1 MLGRYVLITLGIV
14 ALLWTGYVA
23 IDLIDKKNELSPLI
37 LFGKEDKQVLILHRP
52 SEVKWSDL
60 EVKLQSEV
68 EQLLFSIQDFPEFVQ
83 AVYVST
89 SRNHILLESSVHWNR
104 EQINLLFGKSSK
116 IQFNGINEFKMG
128 EFIGKLYRN
137 RLYLTNTS
145 YQTTQMSFE
154 WNRQDKKSSASIV
167 EFTETNFTVT
177 DIYFKEEG
185 RIEYIARVRDDI
197 RGNQVN
203 DKELFAHVL
212 PKDLKD
218 YYFYETE
225 YLSSTDNVF
234 AESPVRAWIDQGLVL
249 FKINNIDVLITD
261 FRESQDP
268 VNSLFD
274 FTRKDPLNQSFGF
287 FQNMELL
294 KGFPSLPKK
303 GFYAYSMDDFVVI
316 SADQSTCEKIVADYK
331 LGNTLIQSKDKI
343 NLIYG
348 KLPAKVSERVITVE
362 KQMAKSVKNGLL
374 IETVFPLS
382 ASSPQEDDSV
392 NSPETFKQG
401 ARIHDFIA
409 EAGKGNVFVLT
420 TTGIVRSYENGKK
433 IWERNLA
440 TEPIGSLKRVL
451 VYGKSHLLVTTKNG
465 IHLFDE
471 NGQIPSGFPVVVAD
485 RQLSS
490 GATLYNWKNKSYILG
505 MNATGDLLIFDQN
518 GKRISIISS
527 GMITGQYPPEVWVS
541 QRKLFY
547 GVRDDQQFRMYD
559 AESRREHRSFKIPEK
574 TYPIKKPNE
583 LFFIALDKGQLLR
596 IDQKGNK
603 TIIAKNLDNWKLNE
617 INESFDVLLS
627 TGEQAKVLNE
637 HGQVKM
643 NIATLAKQIEFLK
656 LSNII
661 SGRTVL
667 TVIDGLQNDVY
678 LYGLNGKLI
687 IDKPFPGTLKAVVH
701 EEKSNQ
707 FRLTTIVDDFIVQ
720 YTIN

>member
-23 IDLIDKKNELSPLI
+23 MDLIDKKNELSPLI

-60 EVKLQSEV
+60 EVNLQKEV
-68 EQLLFSIQDFPEFVQ
+68 EQLFFSIQDFPEFVQ

-89 SRNHILLESSVHWNR
+89 SRNHILLESSIHWSR
-104 EQINLLFGKSSK
+104 EQINLLFGQSSK
-116 IQFNGINEFKMG
+116 VQFNGMNEFKIG
-128 EFIGKLYRN
+128 DFIGKLYRN
-137 RLYLTNTS
+137 RLYLTNTT

-177 DIYFKEEG
+177 DIYFKDEG

-218 YYFYETE
+218 YHFFETD

-234 AESPVRAWIDQGLVL
+234 AESPVRSWIDKGLVL

-316 SADQSTCEKIVADYK
+316 SADQGVCEKIVADYK

-343 NLIYG
+343 SLIYG
-348 KLPAKVSERVITVE
+348 KLPAKVSERSISGE
-362 KQMAKSVKNGLL
+362 KQMARSVKNGLL
-374 IETVFPLS
+374 IETIFPLS
-382 ASSPQEDDSV
+382 ASSPQEDDSDE
-392 NSPETFKQG
+392 SPETYKQG
-401 ARIHDFIA
+401 ASIHDFIA
-409 EAGKGNVFVLT
+409 ETGLGNIAVLT
-420 TTGIVRSYENGKK
+420 KNGIVRSYSNGKK

-440 TEPIGSLKRVL
+440 TEPIGPLQRVL
-451 VYGKSHLLVTTKNG
+451 VYGKSHFLVTTKNG
-465 IHLFDE
+465 IHLIDE
-471 NGQIPSGFPVVVAD
+471 NGQTPIGFPIVVAD

-505 MNATGDLLIFDQN
+505 MNATGDLLIFDQT
-518 GKRISIISS
+518 GKRIALISS

-559 AESRREHRSFKIPEK
+559 AETRKEYRNFAIPEK

-583 LFFIALDKGQLLR
+583 LFFIALEKGQLLR

-603 TIIAKNLDNWKLNE
+603 SVISRNLGDWTLNE
-617 INESFDVLLS
+617 INEKFDIVLSSGES
-627 TGEQAKVLNE
+627 TKVINE
-637 HGQVKM
+637 NGQVKL
-643 NIATLAKQIEFLK
+643 NITTSAKQIDFLH
-656 LSNII
+656 LSTTK

-667 TVIDGLQNDVY
+667 TVVDALQNDVY

-687 IDKPFPGTLKAVVH
+687 VENSFPGAHKAILK
-701 EEKSNQ
+701 ESQPNQ
-707 FRLTTIVDDFIVQ
+707 YILTTIVDDFIVQ

>member
-23 IDLIDKKNELSPLI
+23 IDLIDKKNELSPLV
-37 LFGKEDKQVLILHRP
+37 LFGKEDKKVVIIHRP
-52 SEVKWSDL
+52 SEVKWSEL
-60 EVKLQSEV
+60 NIKLQEEV
-68 EQLLFSIQDFPEFVQ
+68 EEILFSIQDFPEFVQ

-89 SRNHILLESSVHWNR
+89 SRNQLLLENSVHWNR
-104 EQINLLFGKSSK
+104 KQINLLFGKSSK
-116 IQFNGINEFKMG
+116 VRFNGMNEFKIG
-128 EFIGKLYRN
+128 EFTGKTYRN
-137 RLYLTNTS
+137 RLYLTSTA
-145 YQTTQMSFE
+145 YQTTQLNFE

-167 EFTETNFTVT
+167 EFTGTNFIVT
-177 DIYFKEEG
+177 DIYFKDEG
-185 RIEYIARVRDDI
+185 RIEYVARIRDDI
-197 RGNQVN
+197 RGKQVN

-218 YYFYETE
+218 YHFYETD
-225 YLSSTDNVF
+225 YLSSTDNIF
-234 AESPVRAWIDQGLVL
+234 AESPVRSWIDKGLVL
-249 FKINNIDVLITD
+249 FKINNYDVLITD

-274 FTRKDPLNQSFGF
+274 FTHKDPLNQSFGF

-316 SADQSTCEKIVADYK
+316 SADQSICEKIVADYK

-348 KLPAKVSERVITVE
+348 QLPAKVSERSIIGE
-362 KQMAKSVKNGLL
+362 KQIARSVKNGLL
-374 IETVFPLS
+374 IETIFPLS
-382 ASSPQEDDSV
+382 ARSLQEEDSED
-392 NSPETFKQG
+392 SAQTFKQG
-401 ARIHDFIA
+401 ASIHDFIA
-409 EAGKGNVFVLT
+409 ETGLGNIAVLT
-420 TTGIVRSYENGKK
+420 KNGIVRSYANGKK

-440 TEPIGSLKRVL
+440 TEPIGPLQRVL
-451 VYGKSHLLVTTKNG
+451 VYGKSHFLVTTKNG
-465 IHLFDE
+465 IHLIDE
-471 NGQIPSGFPVVVAD
+471 NGQTPNGFPIVVAD

-505 MNATGDLLIFDQN
+505 MNATGDLLIFDQT
-518 GKRISIISS
+518 GKRIALISS

-559 AESRREHRSFKIPEK
+559 AETRKEYRNFAIPEK
-574 TYPIKKPNE
+574 TYPLKKTNE
-583 LFFIALDKGQLLR
+583 LFFIAIENGQLLR
-596 IDQKGNK
+596 IDQKGKK
-603 TIIAKNLDNWKLNE
+603 TTIAKSLDNWKLNE

-643 NIATLAKQIEFLK
+643 NIVTSAKQIEFLK
-656 LSNII
+656 LSNAI

-667 TVIDGLQNDVY
+667 TVIDGLQNNVY

-687 IDKPFPGTLKAVVH
+687 VENSFPGAYKAILK
-701 EEKSNQ
+701 EDKSNKYT
-707 FRLTTIVDDFIVQ
+707 LTTIVDDFIVQ